1 MRAVGYWSYEK
12 EVPVTKED
20 VQRNNNNGSSKVGS
34 ATTTVCVDYD
44 TTLAQH
50 PELNSVLPSSSTL
63 QVYALMATSFY
74 CVAFFVGV
82 IFIVILSIHSE
93 EFDEDEQYPM
103 RGVLITTISVG
114 ACFFTSAAVFH
125 ILPLHG
131 LLHYY
136 SNNNSTNIA
145 RSAIAC
151 NPIYSHCS
159 LGPGGHMAV
168 FAIGAAFICG
178 IASSMQDKCR
188 CT

>member
-50 PELNSVLPSSSTL
+50 PELNSALPSSSTL

-103 RGVLITTISVG
+103 RGVLITQSQWERVSSQVRQSFISYRCMDYYTIT
-114 ACFFTSAAVFH
+114 AIITAQ
-125 ILPLHG
+125 ILPD
-131 LLHYY
+131 
-136 SNNNSTNIA
+136 
-145 RSAIAC
+145 R
-151 NPIYSHCS
+151 
-159 LGPGGHMAV
+159 
-168 FAIGAAFICG
+168 
-178 IASSMQDKCR
+178 Q
-188 CT
+188 